1 MEAWTSKREGV
12 DYVHFKKR
20 GDSSKSK
27 RVFDTRIY
35 AYYSDPRTR
44 ITITKRQFLDALVK
58 LTNGDGPHTINDN
71 GEYYTTLSLRDDVIS
86 LQRKKKTGFE

>member
-1 MEAWTSKREGV
+1 MHEGV

-20 GDSSKSK
+20 GTSSKSK

-44 ITITKRQFLDALVK
+44 ITLTKRQFLDAMSK
-58 LTNGDGPHTINDN
+58 LANGDGPHKLNDN
-71 GEYYTTLSLRDDVIS
+71 GGYYTTLSLRDGVIS
-86 LQRKKKTGFE
+86 LQRTKKGFE